1 VVVSGQR
8 KATDSFSEGD
18 SVTFHH
24 YPNQLTHPP
33 TNSKPGSGG
42 LITLT

>member
-1 VVVSGQR
+1 VVVNGQR
-8 KATDSFSEGD
+8 KATDSLSEGD
-18 SVTFHH
+18 RVTCHH
-24 YPNQLTHPP
+24 YPNLLTHPP